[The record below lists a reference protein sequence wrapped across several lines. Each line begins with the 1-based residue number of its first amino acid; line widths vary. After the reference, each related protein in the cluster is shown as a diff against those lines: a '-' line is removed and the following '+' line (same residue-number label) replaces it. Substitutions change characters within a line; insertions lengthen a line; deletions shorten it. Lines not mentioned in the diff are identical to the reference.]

1 MCTNYEP
8 AQGDLFEAF
17 TDFPVPRFDYPRET
31 YKDYVAPILRLNAG
45 ERSTD
50 PATFA
55 MVPRKHIPPGV
66 KAFDTMNAR
75 AETIGERRSFSGAWK
90 KLQLCLIPCSSFYEP
105 NWETGKA
112 VRWKIGMPGGRPFAI
127 AGLWRAWEE
136 PDGAALSFTM
146 LTVNADEHPLMKRF
160 HRPGAEKRSVVIL
173 RPEEYDDWLGAR
185 STDEARSFLNLYPAD
200 EMRAEAWP
208 APSRKKKADDSGAGS
223 LID

>member
-17 TDFPVPRFDYPRET
+17 TDFPVPQFEYPRET
-31 YKDYVAPILRLNAG
+31 YKDYVAPILRMTTG

-75 AETIGERRSFSGAWK
+75 AETIGEKRSFSTSWK
-90 KLQLCLIPCSSFYEP
+90 KLQLCLIPCSWFYEP
-105 NWETGKA
+105 NYESGKA
-112 VRWKIGMPGGRPFAI
+112 ERWRIGVGRPFAL
-127 AGLWRAWEE
+127 AGLWRAWQDPE
-136 PDGAALSFTM
+136 GMTLSFTM
-146 LTVNADEHPLMKRF
+146 LTVNADQHPLMKRF
-160 HRPGAEKRSVVIL
+160 HKPGAEKRSVIIL
-173 RPEEYDDWLGAR
+173 RPDQWDDWMSSR

-200 EMRAEAWP
+200 EMAAEAWP
-208 APSRKKKADDSGAGS
+208 APPRKQNS
-223 LID
+223 LLSNNPTLI